1 MADIKALFFDMDGVI
16 IDTERDGHRVAFNK
30 AFAEFGYDFHWD
42 EDYYHK
48 LLQVAG
54 GKERMRHFFRK
65 EGLLTQ
71 LSAEEMD
78 AHLIELH
85 ACKTSIFMNM
95 IEAGSLPLRPGIK
108 RFMKEAAEEGLLI
121 CLCTTAAEKSALAI
135 TKTMLPEID
144 FAHIL
149 AGDIVKK
156 KKPDRMVFATA
167 KKALD
172 PAIYNLALQKTG
184 LAPENCLVIEDS
196 EIGVQAAKAAGI
208 SVIATTNGYTE
219 EEDLSPAD
227 IVLSC
232 LGDEGVELGVLKS
245 PVENLDFKGVLH
257 LSQVLD
263 FFR

>member
-1 MADIKALFFDMDGVI
+1 MPDIKALFFDMDGVI

-30 AFAEFGYDFHWD
+30 AFEEFGYDFHWD
-42 EDYYHK
+42 EDYYHR

-95 IEAGSLPLRPGIK
+95 IEAGSLPLRPGIR

-121 CLCTTAAEKSALAI
+121 CVCTTAAEKSARTV
-135 TKTMLPEID
+135 TKTMLPEVD
-144 FAHIL
+144 FAHVL

-156 KKPDRMVFATA
+156 KKPD
-167 KKALD
+167 
-172 PAIYNLALQKTG
+172 PAIYNLALQRTG

-208 SVIATTNGYTE
+208 SVIATINGYTE

-257 LSQVLD
+257 LSQVVD